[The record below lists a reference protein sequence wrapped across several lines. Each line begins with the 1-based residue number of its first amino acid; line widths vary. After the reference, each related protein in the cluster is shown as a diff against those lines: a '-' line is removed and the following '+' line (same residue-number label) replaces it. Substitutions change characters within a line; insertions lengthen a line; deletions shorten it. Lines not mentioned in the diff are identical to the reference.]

1 MSSSGETIRQ
11 PSLIQPS
18 LIIVTGRPGSGFQH
32 KLWAP
37 RLELLQSIAGIRII
51 ICTLD
56 PQTVSLRRIERGV
69 NDPARESFHEDKVSE
84 ATRKRLML
92 PFEDYDPPH
101 LGVPTLIVD
110 ISREYSPDFDS
121 IVSFANG

>member
-1 MSSSGETIRQ
+1 MGSEAGAITIHR
-11 PSLIQPS
+11 SYTDHYLYA
-18 LIIVTGRPGSGFQH
+18 RPADCEFE
-32 KLWAP
+32 AD
-37 RLELLQSIAGIRII
+37 RTR
-51 ICTLD
+51 
-56 PQTVSLRRIERGV
+56 